1 MTLEYNLPISE
12 EASFLPSSKAKLIFG
27 PHLQSQY
34 LYKMGDDS
42 INDLST
48 LRIYHENNFTIFH
61 EEFSSESHY
70 LEVQG
75 ELSLRDALITF
86 QIIKI
91 ENQHEGE
98 TKWLLN

>member
-1 MTLEYNLPISE
+1 MKIEYNLPISE
-12 EASFLPSSKAKLIFG
+12 EASFFPSSKAKLIFG

-34 LYKMGDDS
+34 LYKMGDED
-42 INDLST
+42 INDLSK
-48 LRIYHENNFTIFH
+48 LRIYHENNSTIFH
-61 EEFSSESHY
+61 EEFLSESHC

-98 TKWLLN
+98 TK